1 MTRLCTAAL
10 NYAASDGPLVGASVD
25 VDIHDGRAEPPPGW
39 AVCGFELV
47 EHPSAVT
54 DWRDDAQVESVHYG
68 EIEALARDLTGCDA
82 ALVSDHVT
90 RTASDD
96 KRPRDQAP
104 VRLVHSD
111 FAADYEDVV
120 RYSYRD
126 VKGRGARTL
135 ARSGMTSEKVESARR
150 VVMMQFWRN
159 VGPPKMDLPM
169 AFCDGRTVQPAE
181 TRPFLY
187 TGYVAGGRSFN
198 ALAVVAPARPDAHRW
213 STFPEMSADEVIAFR
228 TYDTDLVA
236 ANTTWFTPHS
246 AFPDP
251 DVEPGRPPRTSVELR
266 VMCLFF
272 A

>member
-1 MTRLCTAAL
+1 MAETVCTAEL
-10 NYAASDGPLVGASVD
+10 NYAATDGPLVGAAVE
-25 VDIHDGRAEPPPGW
+25 VTVLDGRRAGLPGW
-39 AVCGFELV
+39 HTCGFELV
-47 EHPSAVT
+47 DHASAVA
-54 DWRDDAQVESVHYG
+54 DWHDDTAIESVHYG
-68 EIEALARDLTGCDA
+68 EIESLARALTGCDA

-90 RTASDD
+90 RTAAEE
-96 KRPRDQAP
+96 KRPRDQTP

-135 ARSGMTSEKVESARR
+135 ARNGLSSADVEAAGR

-169 AFCDGRTVQPAE
+169 TFCDGRTVTPQE

-198 ALAVVAPARPDAHRW
+198 ALAVVAPTTDDAHDW
-213 STFPEMSADEVIAFR
+213 YTFPEMTADEVVAFR
-228 TYDTDLVA
+228 TYDTDLVR

-246 AFPDP
+246 AFRDP
-251 DVEPGRPPRTSVELR
+251 DVEAGRPPRTSIELR
-266 VMCLFF
+266 VMCLF